1 MKGDL
6 EGMGLVSK
14 ELIDSNENLSRDELK
29 ELLGI
34 SERTL
39 KYYKEI
45 GLLKKTRT
53 KRKGKYT
60 LSPRDINFLSF
71 VRDLRRAGLPLSE
84 VKKVQGIRNIF
95 ETNDRIKLLKL
106 NTLLKELFE
115 KIEFKRREL
124 EQLRK
129 DIMDFK
135 DDLKNSNK
143 LSGQNPEIR
152 MAKRG

>member
-1 MKGDL
+1 
-6 EGMGLVSK
+6 MGLVSK